1 MPDDRISLRQLLA
14 LLFAA
19 LLAPAI
25 GVLPSQTAA
34 LAGEAGWLSALAALP
49 VLLGLCWVLFAL
61 LRPAGE
67 GAGLAQVTETVL
79 GRGLGKGVLLLYLL
93 WGLLLLSA
101 NARLFALRFLSTS
114 YRNAPLGLFLLILL
128 GLTLWL
134 VRKPVRVLARTG
146 EVFYLALA
154 IGLGFSLILGVLQV
168 EPRHI
173 LPLWTEDLPGVLS
186 AAVPVLGL
194 FGYVVFA
201 AFLGGNVTRGEGD
214 RRRALW
220 WAAAFCLVLTALQ
233 LVCLGNFGPGLT
245 ARMDT
250 PFFMM
255 VKGIG
260 IEGTF
265 QRVESVIIALW
276 VFSDLALLNLLAGS
290 CSVLAQSVFSLKERK
305 HAVLPLLL
313 LALAGA
319 WFLFPDA
326 FSLERWMEGPARMG
340 SLLFGFGIPVL
351 LLLVKKLRRQVS
363 GWQILCM
370 LWSRIPVIRSG
381 LTAEKKTE
389 KKRKRC

>member
-1 MPDDRISLRQLLA
+1 M
-14 LLFAA
+14 
-19 LLAPAI
+19 
-25 GVLPSQTAA
+25 
-34 LAGEAGWLSALAALP
+34 
-49 VLLGLCWVLFAL
+49 
-61 LRPAGE
+61 
-67 GAGLAQVTETVL
+67 
-79 GRGLGKGVLLLYLL
+79 
-93 WGLLLLSA
+93 
-101 NARLFALRFLSTS
+101 
-114 YRNAPLGLFLLILL
+114 
-128 GLTLWL
+128 
-134 VRKPVRVLARTG
+134 RKPVRVLARTG

-154 IGLGFSLILGVLQV
+154 IGLGFSLLLGVLQV

-305 HAVLPLLL
+305 HAVPPLLL

-326 FSLERWMEGPARMG
+326 FSLERWMEGPARIG

-351 LLLVKKLRRQVS
+351 LLLVKKLRRQV
-363 GWQILCM
+363 
-370 LWSRIPVIRSG
+370 
-381 LTAEKKTE
+381 
-389 KKRKRC
+389 

>member
-1 MPDDRISLRQLLA
+1 MRAGQLKGKAVYPCLTTESPCASSWRSSSLPSW
-14 LLFAA
+14 
-19 LLAPAI
+19 APAI

-114 YRNAPLGLFLLILL
+114 YRNAPLGLFLLTLL

-233 LVCLGNFGPGLT
+233 LVCPGQLRAGLT
-245 ARMDT
+245 APHGHTLFYDG
-250 PFFMM
+250 
-255 VKGIG
+255 KGDRHRG
-260 IEGTF
+260 HLPTGGVGHH
-265 QRVESVIIALW
+265 RPL
-276 VFSDLALLNLLAGS
+276 G
-290 CSVLAQSVFSLKERK
+290 VL
-305 HAVLPLLL
+305 
-313 LALAGA
+313 
-319 WFLFPDA
+319 
-326 FSLERWMEGPARMG
+326 
-340 SLLFGFGIPVL
+340 
-351 LLLVKKLRRQVS
+351 
-363 GWQILCM
+363 
-370 LWSRIPVIRSG
+370 
-381 LTAEKKTE
+381 
-389 KKRKRC
+389 

>member
-1 MPDDRISLRQLLA
+1 M
-14 LLFAA
+14 
-19 LLAPAI
+19 
-25 GVLPSQTAA
+25 LPSQTAA

-114 YRNAPLGLFLLILL
+114 YRNAPLGLFLLTLL

-154 IGLGFSLILGVLQV
+154 IGLGFSLLLGVLQV

-220 WAAAFCLVLTALQ
+220 WAAAFCLALTALQ
-233 LVCLGNFGPGLT
+233 LVCPGQLR
-245 ARMDT
+245 ARADRSHGHAL
-250 PFFMM
+250 FYDG
-255 VKGIG
+255 KGD
-260 IEGTF
+260 
-265 QRVESVIIALW
+265 R
-276 VFSDLALLNLLAGS
+276 
-290 CSVLAQSVFSLKERK
+290 
-305 HAVLPLLL
+305 H
-313 LALAGA
+313 
-319 WFLFPDA
+319 
-326 FSLERWMEGPARMG
+326 
-340 SLLFGFGIPVL
+340 
-351 LLLVKKLRRQVS
+351 
-363 GWQILCM
+363 
-370 LWSRIPVIRSG
+370 
-381 LTAEKKTE
+381 
-389 KKRKRC
+389 

>member
-114 YRNAPLGLFLLILL
+114 YRNAPLGLFLLTLL

-154 IGLGFSLILGVLQV
+154 IGLGFSLLIVLYDKTIP
-168 EPRHI
+168 EHCTKISTRINPI
-173 LPLWTEDLPGVLS
+173 S
-186 AAVPVLGL
+186 SL
-194 FGYVVFA
+194 F
-201 AFLGGNVTRGEGD
+201 
-214 RRRALW
+214 
-220 WAAAFCLVLTALQ
+220 
-233 LVCLGNFGPGLT
+233 
-245 ARMDT
+245 
-250 PFFMM
+250 
-255 VKGIG
+255 
-260 IEGTF
+260 
-265 QRVESVIIALW
+265 S
-276 VFSDLALLNLLAGS
+276 
-290 CSVLAQSVFSLKERK
+290 QSVTFTLFSRRIAKI
-305 HAVLPLLL
+305 H
-313 LALAGA
+313 
-319 WFLFPDA
+319 
-326 FSLERWMEGPARMG
+326 
-340 SLLFGFGIPVL
+340 LLFYQL
-351 LLLVKKLRRQVS
+351 S
-363 GWQILCM
+363 
-370 LWSRIPVIRSG
+370 
-381 LTAEKKTE
+381 
-389 KKRKRC
+389 

>member
-114 YRNAPLGLFLLILL
+114 YRNAPLGLFLLTLL

-201 AFLGGNVTRGEGD
+201 AFLGGNVTRGEGY

-220 WAAAFCLVLTALQ
+220 WAAAFWCLPPFSLSAWATS
-233 LVCLGNFGPGLT
+233 GPG
-245 ARMDT
+245 
-250 PFFMM
+250 
-255 VKGIG
+255 
-260 IEGTF
+260 
-265 QRVESVIIALW
+265 
-276 VFSDLALLNLLAGS
+276 
-290 CSVLAQSVFSLKERK
+290 
-305 HAVLPLLL
+305 
-313 LALAGA
+313 
-319 WFLFPDA
+319 
-326 FSLERWMEGPARMG
+326 
-340 SLLFGFGIPVL
+340 
-351 LLLVKKLRRQVS
+351 
-363 GWQILCM
+363 
-370 LWSRIPVIRSG
+370 
-381 LTAEKKTE
+381 
-389 KKRKRC
+389 

>member
-114 YRNAPLGLFLLILL
+114 YRNAPLGLFLLTLL

-250 PFFMM
+250 PFFMSRSSSPS
-255 VKGIG
+255 G
-260 IEGTF
+260 
-265 QRVESVIIALW
+265 
-276 VFSDLALLNLLAGS
+276 
-290 CSVLAQSVFSLKERK
+290 CSL
-305 HAVLPLLL
+305 
-313 LALAGA
+313 
-319 WFLFPDA
+319 
-326 FSLERWMEGPARMG
+326 
-340 SLLFGFGIPVL
+340 I
-351 LLLVKKLRRQVS
+351 
-363 GWQILCM
+363 
-370 LWSRIPVIRSG
+370 
-381 LTAEKKTE
+381 
-389 KKRKRC
+389 

>member
-49 VLLGLCWVLFAL
+49 VLLGLSPGATLPSCA
-61 LRPAGE
+61 RQEG
-67 GAGLAQVTETVL
+67 GAGPGHRDRPGQGVGQGGTSSLFIVGSASAQRQRQAFRPPFPVHQLPERPP
-79 GRGLGKGVLLLYLL
+79 GSVLL
-93 WGLLLLSA
+93 
-101 NARLFALRFLSTS
+101 T
-114 YRNAPLGLFLLILL
+114 LL

-154 IGLGFSLILGVLQV
+154 IGLGFSLLLGVLQV

-220 WAAAFCLVLTALQ
+220 WAAAFCLSAYRPSACLPGQLRARADRSHGHALFYDGKGDRHRGHLPTGGVGHHRPLGVL
-233 LVCLGNFGPGLT
+233 
-245 ARMDT
+245 
-250 PFFMM
+250 
-255 VKGIG
+255 
-260 IEGTF
+260 
-265 QRVESVIIALW
+265 
-276 VFSDLALLNLLAGS
+276 
-290 CSVLAQSVFSLKERK
+290 
-305 HAVLPLLL
+305 
-313 LALAGA
+313 
-319 WFLFPDA
+319 
-326 FSLERWMEGPARMG
+326 
-340 SLLFGFGIPVL
+340 
-351 LLLVKKLRRQVS
+351 
-363 GWQILCM
+363 
-370 LWSRIPVIRSG
+370 
-381 LTAEKKTE
+381 
-389 KKRKRC
+389 

>member
-93 WGLLLLSA
+93 LGLLLLSA

-114 YRNAPLGLFLLILL
+114 YRNAPLGLFLLTLL

-134 VRKPVRVLARTG
+134 VRKPVR
-146 EVFYLALA
+146 
-154 IGLGFSLILGVLQV
+154 
-168 EPRHI
+168 
-173 LPLWTEDLPGVLS
+173 
-186 AAVPVLGL
+186 VLGL

-326 FSLERWMEGPARMG
+326 FSLERWMEGPARIG
-340 SLLFGFGIPVL
+340 SLLFGFVIPVL
-351 LLLVKKLRRQVS
+351 LLLVKKLRRQV
-363 GWQILCM
+363 
-370 LWSRIPVIRSG
+370 
-381 LTAEKKTE
+381 
-389 KKRKRC
+389 

>member
-114 YRNAPLGLFLLILL
+114 YRNAPLGLFLLTLL

-168 EPRHI
+168 EPGTSFPCGRRI
-173 LPLWTEDLPGVLS
+173 FRGCSPPPFRCWACSVMWSLPPSWGGMSPGERETAAVRYGGRPPSVWCLPPFSLS
-186 AAVPVLGL
+186 A
-194 FGYVVFA
+194 
-201 AFLGGNVTRGEGD
+201 
-214 RRRALW
+214 
-220 WAAAFCLVLTALQ
+220 WATS
-233 LVCLGNFGPGLT
+233 GPG
-245 ARMDT
+245 
-250 PFFMM
+250 
-255 VKGIG
+255 
-260 IEGTF
+260 
-265 QRVESVIIALW
+265 
-276 VFSDLALLNLLAGS
+276 
-290 CSVLAQSVFSLKERK
+290 
-305 HAVLPLLL
+305 
-313 LALAGA
+313 
-319 WFLFPDA
+319 
-326 FSLERWMEGPARMG
+326 
-340 SLLFGFGIPVL
+340 
-351 LLLVKKLRRQVS
+351 
-363 GWQILCM
+363 
-370 LWSRIPVIRSG
+370 
-381 LTAEKKTE
+381 
-389 KKRKRC
+389 

>member
-114 YRNAPLGLFLLILL
+114 YPEAPLGLVLLTLL

-154 IGLGFSLILGVLQV
+154 IGLGFSLLLGVLQV

-173 LPLWTEDLPGVLS
+173 LPLWTGGSSGGALRRRSGAGPVRLCGLCRLPGGECHPGERETAAVRYGGRPPSVWRLPPFSLS
-186 AAVPVLGL
+186 A
-194 FGYVVFA
+194 
-201 AFLGGNVTRGEGD
+201 
-214 RRRALW
+214 
-220 WAAAFCLVLTALQ
+220 WATS
-233 LVCLGNFGPGLT
+233 GPG
-245 ARMDT
+245 
-250 PFFMM
+250 
-255 VKGIG
+255 
-260 IEGTF
+260 
-265 QRVESVIIALW
+265 
-276 VFSDLALLNLLAGS
+276 
-290 CSVLAQSVFSLKERK
+290 
-305 HAVLPLLL
+305 
-313 LALAGA
+313 
-319 WFLFPDA
+319 
-326 FSLERWMEGPARMG
+326 
-340 SLLFGFGIPVL
+340 
-351 LLLVKKLRRQVS
+351 
-363 GWQILCM
+363 
-370 LWSRIPVIRSG
+370 
-381 LTAEKKTE
+381 
-389 KKRKRC
+389 

>member
-114 YRNAPLGLFLLILL
+114 YRNAPLGLFLLTLL

-154 IGLGFSLILGVLQV
+154 IGLGFSLLLGVLQV

-201 AFLGGNVTRGEGD
+201 AFLGGECHPGRGRPPPCAMVGGRLLSGAYRPSACLPGQLRARADRPHGHTLFYDGKGD
-214 RRRALW
+214 RHRGHLPTGGVGHHRPLG
-220 WAAAFCLVLTALQ
+220 VL
-233 LVCLGNFGPGLT
+233 
-245 ARMDT
+245 
-250 PFFMM
+250 
-255 VKGIG
+255 
-260 IEGTF
+260 
-265 QRVESVIIALW
+265 
-276 VFSDLALLNLLAGS
+276 
-290 CSVLAQSVFSLKERK
+290 
-305 HAVLPLLL
+305 
-313 LALAGA
+313 
-319 WFLFPDA
+319 
-326 FSLERWMEGPARMG
+326 
-340 SLLFGFGIPVL
+340 
-351 LLLVKKLRRQVS
+351 
-363 GWQILCM
+363 
-370 LWSRIPVIRSG
+370 
-381 LTAEKKTE
+381 
-389 KKRKRC
+389 

>member
-114 YRNAPLGLFLLILL
+114 YRNAPLGLFLLTLL

-173 LPLWTEDLPGVLS
+173 LPLP
-186 AAVPVLGL
+186 
-194 FGYVVFA
+194 
-201 AFLGGNVTRGEGD
+201 
-214 RRRALW
+214 
-220 WAAAFCLVLTALQ
+220 
-233 LVCLGNFGPGLT
+233 
-245 ARMDT
+245 
-250 PFFMM
+250 
-255 VKGIG
+255 
-260 IEGTF
+260 
-265 QRVESVIIALW
+265 
-276 VFSDLALLNLLAGS
+276 
-290 CSVLAQSVFSLKERK
+290 
-305 HAVLPLLL
+305 
-313 LALAGA
+313 LAGA
-319 WFLFPDA
+319 SCTYSPNRPGSCRRRRVRPSPA
-326 FSLERWMEGPARMG
+326 CAPAPARRWRY
-340 SLLFGFGIPVL
+340 PW
-351 LLLVKKLRRQVS
+351 RRPGRACQAA
-363 GWQILCM
+363 
-370 LWSRIPVIRSG
+370 SRSPPPPCPSCP
-381 LTAEKKTE
+381 
-389 KKRKRC
+389 RCGP

>member
-79 GRGLGKGVLLLYLL
+79 GRG
-93 WGLLLLSA
+93 

-114 YRNAPLGLFLLILL
+114 YRNAPLGLFLLTLL

-326 FSLERWMEGPARMG
+326 FSLERWMEGPARIG
-340 SLLFGFGIPVL
+340 SLLFGFVIPVL
-351 LLLVKKLRRQVS
+351 LLLVKKLRRQV
-363 GWQILCM
+363 
-370 LWSRIPVIRSG
+370 
-381 LTAEKKTE
+381 
-389 KKRKRC
+389 

>member
-114 YRNAPLGLFLLILL
+114 YRNAPLGLFLLTLL

-276 VFSDLALLNLLAGS
+276 VFSDLALLNLLFKGAQARRTSSAPAGPGGGL
-290 CSVLAQSVFSLKERK
+290 VPLARR
-305 HAVLPLLL
+305 
-313 LALAGA
+313 
-319 WFLFPDA
+319 LFPGAVDG
-326 FSLERWMEGPARMG
+326 GPGQDWQPALRLRHSCFAPAG
-340 SLLFGFGIPVL
+340 KKAAQAGIRVAD
-351 LLLVKKLRRQVS
+351 LVHA
-363 GWQILCM
+363 M
-370 LWSRIPVIRSG
+370 D
-381 LTAEKKTE
+381 
-389 KKRKRC
+389 